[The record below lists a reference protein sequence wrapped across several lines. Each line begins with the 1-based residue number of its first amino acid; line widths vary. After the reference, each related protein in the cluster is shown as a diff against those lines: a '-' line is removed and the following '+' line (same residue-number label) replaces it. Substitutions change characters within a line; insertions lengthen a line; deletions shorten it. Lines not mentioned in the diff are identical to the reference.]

1 MKGILTGEGMNEAI
15 ERISGL
21 VWGMPTVALIICV
34 SIYFTIKIRFFQ
46 VLHLPTL
53 FKRTFLTLFKREEAQ
68 DRKGSG
74 GFSRLRT
81 VSTSLA
87 ATIGTGSITGV
98 AAALSVGGPG
108 AIFWM
113 WVSAFLGMAAAYAEG
128 VLSVKYRKRLANGEY
143 KGGAMYYIEMGLGK
157 KRLAKLYAFLCVLTS
172 FGMGNMAQ
180 SNAVSETAQNVF
192 SLSPALTGAVIFAAV
207 WFIASG
213 GASRAGKAAEIT
225 VPIVA
230 VLFLICSLAV
240 LIINRHEV
248 LNCFAEIVGS
258 AFGLKQAAGGFLG
271 YGIKEAVSTGFK
283 RGIFSNEAGLG
294 TTASVHA
301 KTEVRDPSVQGLWGM
316 FEVFADTM
324 VISTLTAL
332 VILSSGALQAGGDAA
347 KIVSEAFSSG
357 LGKAS
362 GAVISVSI
370 IMFAFATIIGWSCI
384 GESAFEYLFGEKTKC
399 VYHAAFALCALSG
412 ALLSL
417 ETVWN
422 ISDIFNGLMV
432 FPNLLGI
439 VLLSGNIKPPPK
451 G

>member
-1 MKGILTGEGMNEAI
+1 
-15 ERISGL
+15 
-21 VWGMPTVALIICV
+21 
-34 SIYFTIKIRFFQ
+34 
-46 VLHLPTL
+46 
-53 FKRTFLTLFKREEAQ
+53 
-68 DRKGSG
+68 
-74 GFSRLRT
+74 
-81 VSTSLA
+81 
-87 ATIGTGSITGV
+87 
-98 AAALSVGGPG
+98 
-108 AIFWM
+108 
-113 WVSAFLGMAAAYAEG
+113 
-128 VLSVKYRKRLANGEY
+128 
-143 KGGAMYYIEMGLGK
+143 
-157 KRLAKLYAFLCVLTS
+157 
-172 FGMGNMAQ
+172 
-180 SNAVSETAQNVF
+180 
-192 SLSPALTGAVIFAAV
+192 
-207 WFIASG
+207 
-213 GASRAGKAAEIT
+213 
-225 VPIVA
+225 
-230 VLFLICSLAV
+230 
-240 LIINRHEV
+240 
-248 LNCFAEIVGS
+248 
-258 AFGLKQAAGGFLG
+258 
-271 YGIKEAVSTGFK
+271 
-283 RGIFSNEAGLG
+283 
-294 TTASVHA
+294 
-301 KTEVRDPSVQGLWGM
+301 M

-332 VILSSGALQAGGDAA
+332 VILSSKALQSGGDAA

>member
-1 MKGILTGEGMNEAI
+1 MNEAI

-53 FKRTFLTLFKREEAQ
+53 FNRTFLTLFKRSEVS
-68 DRKGSG
+68 GSNENRT
-74 GFSRLRT
+74 FSRLRT

-248 LNCFAEIVGS
+248 LNCFAEIFGS

-294 TTASVHA
+294 TTASGHA
-301 KTEVRDPSVQGLWGM
+301 KTEVRDP
-316 FEVFADTM
+316 
-324 VISTLTAL
+324 
-332 VILSSGALQAGGDAA
+332 
-347 KIVSEAFSSG
+347 
-357 LGKAS
+357 
-362 GAVISVSI
+362 
-370 IMFAFATIIGWSCI
+370 
-384 GESAFEYLFGEKTKC
+384 
-399 VYHAAFALCALSG
+399 
-412 ALLSL
+412 
-417 ETVWN
+417 
-422 ISDIFNGLMV
+422 
-432 FPNLLGI
+432 
-439 VLLSGNIKPPPK
+439 
-451 G
+451 